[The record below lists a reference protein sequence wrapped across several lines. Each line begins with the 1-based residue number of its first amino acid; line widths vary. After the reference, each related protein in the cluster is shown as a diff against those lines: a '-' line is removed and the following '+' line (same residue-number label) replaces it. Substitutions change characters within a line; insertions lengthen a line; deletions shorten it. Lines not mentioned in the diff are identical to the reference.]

1 MFVIVTVLF
10 QVAAFG
16 CKAFA
21 LLFDDIDP
29 ELSASDKGAFQSSA
43 CAQVSVTNEVFE
55 HLNQPEFYFCPTG
68 MLNRGNLDTVL
79 PARSDSDVMFFLQSY
94 QGLIINRSLVY

>member
-1 MFVIVTVLF
+1 MQSFFIENIKRMGNTFPLVLHLVCL

-55 HLNQPEFYFCPTG
+55 HLGQPEFYFCPTG
-68 MLNRGNLDTVL
+68 E
-79 PARSDSDVMFFLQSY
+79 
-94 QGLIINRSLVY
+94 